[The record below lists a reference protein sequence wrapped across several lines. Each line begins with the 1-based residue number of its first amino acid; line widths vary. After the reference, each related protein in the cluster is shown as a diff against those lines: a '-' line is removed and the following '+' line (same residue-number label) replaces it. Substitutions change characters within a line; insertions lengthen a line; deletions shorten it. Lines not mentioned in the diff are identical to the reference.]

1 MQENPLKTME
11 KLDPALMK
19 LVEESRQLA
28 FREGALPRKIKLVIA
43 MTLLAA
49 NGADDGVRSL
59 ARVAM
64 QAGATKEEI
73 LEALRVVQYVG
84 GVNGAFTAYLG
95 IQELF

>member
-28 FREGALPRKIKLVIA
+28 FGEGALPRKFKLIIA

-49 NGADDGVRSL
+49 NNADEGVKSL

-73 LEALRVVQYVG
+73 IEALRVVQYVG
-84 GVNGAFTAYLG
+84 GVNGVFTAYLAL
-95 IQELF
+95 QELF